1 MVISIVG
8 VVKKKPGFEL
18 PTSGSKENNA
28 IMEQHSRCTTL
39 IFRSMKKTFF
49 KSMLF
54 LILFSLIV
62 SCTYSKSMQ
71 TETGWGTDPLSL
83 MTRFYRG
90 PLNHLSA
97 VRYGECP
104 MYPSDSEYSLQ
115 SLQKHGM
122 LVGWIMAMDRL
133 MRCGRD
139 ETRLS
144 PEVLIN
150 GKWKT
155 YDPVGKNDFWW
166 GDK

>member
-1 MVISIVG
+1 MCKLSFDNRHIMRMLIDVYF
-8 VVKKKPGFEL
+8 VKW
-18 PTSGSKENNA
+18 
-28 IMEQHSRCTTL
+28 HSRCVAL
-39 IFRSMKKTFF
+39 IFRSMKKIFL

-62 SCTYSKSMQ
+62 SCSYPNSMQ
-71 TETGWGTDPLSL
+71 AETGWGTDPLSL

-144 PEVLIN
+144 PEVFIN
-150 GKWKT
+150 GKRKT
-155 YDPVGKNDFWW
+155 YDPVGQNDFWW

>member
-1 MVISIVG
+1 
-8 VVKKKPGFEL
+8 
-18 PTSGSKENNA
+18 
-28 IMEQHSRCTTL
+28 
-39 IFRSMKKTFF
+39 MKKIFL

-62 SCTYSKSMQ
+62 SCSYSNSMQ
-71 TETGWGTDPLSL
+71 TETGRGTDPLSL

-122 LVGWIMAMDRL
+122 LVGWIMTMDRL

>member
-1 MVISIVG
+1 
-8 VVKKKPGFEL
+8 
-18 PTSGSKENNA
+18 
-28 IMEQHSRCTTL
+28 
-39 IFRSMKKTFF
+39 MKKNLV
-49 KSMLF
+49 KLILF
-54 LILFSLIV
+54 LIFFSLIA

-71 TETGWGTDPLSL
+71 VETDRNADPLSL
-83 MTRFYRG
+83 MVRFYRG

-115 SLQKHGM
+115 SIQKHGM

-144 PEVLIN
+144 PQVFIN

-155 YDPVGKNDFWW
+155 YDPVEKNDFWW
-166 GDK
+166 SDK

>member
-1 MVISIVG
+1 MIKSV
-8 VVKKKPGFEL
+8 
-18 PTSGSKENNA
+18 ENNA
-28 IMEQHSRCTTL
+28 AIEQHNGCATL
-39 IFRSMKKTFF
+39 IFWNMKKIFL

-62 SCTYSKSMQ
+62 SCTYSNSMQ
-71 TETGWGTDPLSL
+71 TETDRGTDPLSL

-97 VRYGECP
+97 VRSGECP

-115 SLQKHGM
+115 SIQKHGM
-122 LVGWIMAMDRL
+122 LIGWIMAMDRL

-144 PEVLIN
+144 PEVFIN
-150 GKWKT
+150 GKSKT

-166 GDK
+166 SDK

>member
-1 MVISIVG
+1 
-8 VVKKKPGFEL
+8 
-18 PTSGSKENNA
+18 
-28 IMEQHSRCTTL
+28 
-39 IFRSMKKTFF
+39 MKKNLV
-49 KSMLF
+49 KLILF
-54 LILFSLIV
+54 LIFFSLIA

-71 TETGWGTDPLSL
+71 AETDRDADPLSL
-83 MTRFYRG
+83 MVRFYRG

-115 SLQKHGM
+115 SIQKHGM

-144 PEVLIN
+144 PQVFIN

-155 YDPVGKNDFWW
+155 YDPVEKNDFWW
-166 GDK
+166 SDK

>member
-1 MVISIVG
+1 
-8 VVKKKPGFEL
+8 
-18 PTSGSKENNA
+18 
-28 IMEQHSRCTTL
+28 
-39 IFRSMKKTFF
+39 MKKILV
-49 KSMLF
+49 KLILF
-54 LILFSLIV
+54 LILFSLIA

-71 TETGWGTDPLSL
+71 TETDWEADPLSL
-83 MTRFYRG
+83 MVRFYRG

-115 SLQKHGM
+115 SIQKHGM

-144 PEVLIN
+144 PQVFIN

-155 YDPVGKNDFWW
+155 YDPVEKNDFWW
-166 GDK
+166 SDK

>member
-1 MVISIVG
+1 
-8 VVKKKPGFEL
+8 
-18 PTSGSKENNA
+18 
-28 IMEQHSRCTTL
+28 
-39 IFRSMKKTFF
+39 
-49 KSMLF
+49 
-54 LILFSLIV
+54 
-62 SCTYSKSMQ
+62 MQ
-71 TETGWGTDPLSL
+71 AETDRDADPLSL
-83 MTRFYRG
+83 MVRFYRG

-115 SLQKHGM
+115 SIQKHGM

-144 PEVLIN
+144 PQVFIN

-155 YDPVGKNDFWW
+155 YDPVEKNDFWW
-166 GDK
+166 SDK

>member
-1 MVISIVG
+1 
-8 VVKKKPGFEL
+8 
-18 PTSGSKENNA
+18 
-28 IMEQHSRCTTL
+28 
-39 IFRSMKKTFF
+39 MKKNLV
-49 KSMLF
+49 KLILF
-54 LILFSLIV
+54 LIFFSLIA

-71 TETGWGTDPLSL
+71 TETDRDADPLSL
-83 MTRFYRG
+83 MVRFYRG

-115 SLQKHGM
+115 SIQKHGM
-122 LVGWIMAMDRL
+122 LVGWIMTMDRL

-144 PEVLIN
+144 PQVFIN

-166 GDK
+166 SDK

>member
-1 MVISIVG
+1 MIQLEKIL
-8 VVKKKPGFEL
+8 VK
-18 PTSGSKENNA
+18 
-28 IMEQHSRCTTL
+28 L
-39 IFRSMKKTFF
+39 I
-49 KSMLF
+49 LF
-54 LILFSLIV
+54 LILFSLIA

-71 TETGWGTDPLSL
+71 PETDWEADPLSL
-83 MTRFYRG
+83 MVRFYRG

-115 SLQKHGM
+115 SIQKHGM

-144 PEVLIN
+144 PQVFIN

-155 YDPVGKNDFWW
+155 YDPVEKNDFWW
-166 GDK
+166 SDK

>member
-1 MVISIVG
+1 
-8 VVKKKPGFEL
+8 
-18 PTSGSKENNA
+18 
-28 IMEQHSRCTTL
+28 
-39 IFRSMKKTFF
+39 MKKILV
-49 KSMLF
+49 KLILL

-71 TETGWGTDPLSL
+71 TETGRGSDPLSL
-83 MTRFYRG
+83 MVRFYRG

-115 SLQKHGM
+115 SIKKHGM
-122 LVGWIMAMDRL
+122 LAGLVMSMDRL

-144 PEVLIN
+144 PEVFVN
-150 GKWKT
+150 GRWKT
-155 YDPVGKNDFWW
+155 YDPVEKNDFWW
-166 GDK
+166 SDK

>member
-1 MVISIVG
+1 MEKIL
-8 VVKKKPGFEL
+8 VK
-18 PTSGSKENNA
+18 
-28 IMEQHSRCTTL
+28 L
-39 IFRSMKKTFF
+39 I
-49 KSMLF
+49 LF
-54 LILFSLIV
+54 LILFSLIA

-71 TETGWGTDPLSL
+71 PETDWEADPLSL
-83 MTRFYRG
+83 MVRFYRG

-97 VRYGECP
+97 VRYGACP

-115 SLQKHGM
+115 SIQKHGM

-144 PEVLIN
+144 PQVFIN

-155 YDPVGKNDFWW
+155 YDPVEKNDFWW
-166 GDK
+166 SDK

>member
-1 MVISIVG
+1 MLIDVYS
-8 VVKKKPGFEL
+8 VKWH
-18 PTSGSKENNA
+18 N
-28 IMEQHSRCTTL
+28 RCATL
-39 IFRSMKKTFF
+39 IFRNMKKIFL

-62 SCTYSKSMQ
+62 SCTYSKSME
-71 TETGWGTDPLSL
+71 TETGLGSDPLSL

-90 PLNHLSA
+90 PLDHLSA
-97 VRYGECP
+97 VRSGECP

-115 SLQKHGM
+115 SLQKHGI
-122 LVGWIMAMDRL
+122 LVGWIMTMDRL

-144 PEVLIN
+144 PGVFIN
-150 GKWKT
+150 GKRKA

-166 GDK
+166 SDK